1 MELRKNKAKELG
13 IDLIFFLIGSLV
25 FAWGTVM
32 FVVPNNM
39 VPGGLQGIAIILND
53 KVYSKFLVGTWS
65 NILNIPLVLWAIFEF
80 RKSWK
85 GLVEFLGKSLFCL
98 LLSNWFI
105 DIFQRMQENG
115 KFFKHQVI
123 LENADKTFAIAGDM
137 IVVTIFGAVLS
148 GIGLGMIFLRGGNTA
163 GTDFIA
169 KLMKRHIKHFP
180 LGKLLLCA
188 DAVVV
193 ILGGIIYKNIE
204 MMVYN
209 AIFIFINSKVI
220 DLVILAGDKGVGRMM
235 LIISE
240 KSLEIS
246 KIVNERINRSSTA
259 FKSMGCY
266 SGKEGEAIVC
276 AVRANEVN
284 KVYDIIKEVDPKAF
298 IMVSCNSCEMIGNGF
313 KSLHN
318 ID

>member
-1 MELRKNKAKELG
+1 MGLKKNKAKELS
-13 IDLIFFLIGSLV
+13 IDLIFFVIGCLV
-25 FAWGTVM
+25 YALATVI

-65 NILNIPLVLWAIFEF
+65 NILNIPLVIWAIFEF

-85 GLVEFLGKSLFCL
+85 GLVEFLGKALFCL

-105 DIFQRMQENG
+105 DIFQNLQEKG
-115 KFFKHQVI
+115 QFLKHQVI
-123 LENADKTFAIAGDM
+123 LENPDKTFLIDGDM
-137 IVVTIFGAVLS
+137 IVVTTFGAVLT
-148 GIGLGMIFLRGGNTA
+148 GIGLGMIFLRNGNTA

-188 DAVVV
+188 DAAVV
-193 ILGGIIYKNIE
+193 ILGGIVYKNIE

-209 AIFIFINSKVI
+209 AIFIIINAKVI

-246 KIVNERINRSSTA
+246 KIVNKKINRSSTA

-266 SGKEGEAIVC
+266 SGKESEAIVC

-298 IMVSCNSCEMIGNGF
+298 IMVSCSSCEMIGNGF
-313 KSLHN
+313 KSLHS